1 MGVKGFGAL
10 PLHALL
16 MEDYRDSE
24 TGTVVAMTN
33 RSMTDLFSMKDR
45 VAIVT
50 GGGTHLGSA
59 FTEALS
65 ELGAHVYIASRRA
78 ELCEETAAAMRAR
91 SLNVTA
97 LACDVTDEESV
108 NSLVDQVMEREGRL
122 DVFVANAGGSNTTA
136 HPPHAD
142 VDEFRWTLEKNLTST
157 YMCAQSAGRVMI
169 AQKSGSIIALG
180 SIASRLASDP
190 RIYLE
195 SFKRSGAPYVAA
207 KAGRLALTKALASE
221 FSPQGVRVN
230 CICPGQIP
238 NDLTDKVQSEKFRTM
253 NAFHRTGLA
262 EDIKGACALL
272 ASDAGKWITGTD
284 ILVDGGWSIW

>member
-1 MGVKGFGAL
+1 M
-10 PLHALL
+10 
-16 MEDYRDSE
+16 S
-24 TGTVVAMTN
+24 N

-108 NSLVDQVMEREGRL
+108 DSLVDQVMEREGRL

-157 YMCAQSAGRVMI
+157 YMCAQAAGRVMI

-207 KAGRLALTKALASE
+207 KAGTLALTKALAAE
-221 FSPQGVRVN
+221 YSPHGVRVN

>member
-1 MGVKGFGAL
+1 MA
-10 PLHALL
+10 
-16 MEDYRDSE
+16 
-24 TGTVVAMTN
+24 N
-33 RSMTDLFSMKDR
+33 RSMTNLFDMTGQ

-50 GGGTHLGSA
+50 GGGTHLGTA
-59 FTEALS
+59 FTEAMS

-78 ELCEETAAAMRAR
+78 ELCEQTAQELR
-91 SLNVTA
+91 SRNLNVTA
-97 LACDVTDEESV
+97 LTCDVTDEASV
-108 NSLVDQVMEREGRL
+108 DALVNQVVSKEGRL

-136 HPPHAD
+136 HAPHGN

-157 YMCAQSAGRVMI
+157 FICAQAAGRVMI
-169 AQKSGSIIALG
+169 PQKRGSIITLG

-190 RIYLE
+190 RIYNE
-195 SFKRSGAPYVAA
+195 QFKRSGAPYMAA
-207 KAGRLALTKALASE
+207 KAGVLVLTKALAAE
-221 FSPQGVRVN
+221 YSPHGVRVN

-238 NDLTDKVQSEKFRTM
+238 NDLTNKEQVEKFRTM

>member
-1 MGVKGFGAL
+1 
-10 PLHALL
+10 
-16 MEDYRDSE
+16 
-24 TGTVVAMTN
+24 MTN
-33 RSMTDLFSMKDR
+33 LFDMPGH

-50 GGGTHLGSA
+50 GGGTHLGTA
-59 FTEALS
+59 FTEAMS

-78 ELCEETAAAMRAR
+78 ELCEQTAQELR
-91 SLNVTA
+91 SRNLKVTA
-97 LACDVTDEESV
+97 LTCDVTDEKSV
-108 NSLVDQVMEREGRL
+108 DSLVDQVMNKEGRL

-136 HPPHAD
+136 HAPNGD

-157 YMCAQSAGRVMI
+157 FICAQAAGRVMI
-169 AQKSGSIIALG
+169 PQQRGSIITLG

-190 RIYLE
+190 RIYNE
-195 SFKRSGAPYVAA
+195 QFKRSGAPYMAA
-207 KAGRLALTKALASE
+207 KAGVLVLTKALAAE
-221 FSPQGVRVN
+221 YSPHGVRVN

-238 NDLTDKVQSEKFRTM
+238 NDLTNKEQVEKFRTM

-284 ILVDGGWSIW
+284 ILVDGGWSIWSLLEFISRRSAEVVPLHIQQQIEFLRLLSQQNP

>member
-1 MGVKGFGAL
+1 MA
-10 PLHALL
+10 
-16 MEDYRDSE
+16 
-24 TGTVVAMTN
+24 N
-33 RSMTDLFSMKDR
+33 RNMTDLFSMNGH

-50 GGGTHLGSA
+50 GGGTHLGTA
-59 FTEALS
+59 FTEAMS

-78 ELCEETAAAMRAR
+78 ELCEETAAALRAR
-91 SLNVTA
+91 YLNVTA
-97 LACDVTDEESV
+97 LACDVTDEASV

-142 VDEFRWTLEKNLTST
+142 VEEFRWTIEKNLTST
-157 YMCAQSAGRVMI
+157 YICAQAAGN
-169 AQKSGSIIALG
+169 
-180 SIASRLASDP
+180 
-190 RIYLE
+190 E
-195 SFKRSGAPYVAA
+195 TFKRSGAPYVAA
-207 KAGRLALTKALASE
+207 KAGTLALTKALAAE
-221 FSPQGVRVN
+221 YSPHGVRVN

-238 NDLTDKVQSEKFRTM
+238 NELTDKVQVEKFRTM

>member
-1 MGVKGFGAL
+1 
-10 PLHALL
+10 
-16 MEDYRDSE
+16 MEEYRDSE
-24 TGTVVAMTN
+24 TGTAVDMTN
-33 RSMTDLFSMKDR
+33 RSMTDLFSMKGR

-157 YMCAQSAGRVMI
+157 YMCAQAAGRVMI

-190 RIYLE
+190 RIYNE
-195 SFKRSGAPYVAA
+195 TFKRSGAPYVAA
-207 KAGRLALTKALASE
+207 KAGTLALTKALAAE
-221 FSPQGVRVN
+221 YSPHGVRVN

-238 NDLTDKVQSEKFRTM
+238 NELTDKVQAEKFRTM

>member
-1 MGVKGFGAL
+1 MGANGLGAL
-10 PLHALL
+10 PLLTL
-16 MEDYRDSE
+16 SEEEYRDLAK
-24 TGTVVAMTN
+24 GTVVDMTN

-91 SLNVTA
+91 SLKVTA
-97 LACDVTDEESV
+97 LACDVTDESSV
-108 NSLVDQVMEREGRL
+108 NSLVDQVMEKEGRL

-157 YMCAQSAGRVMI
+157 YMCAQAAGRVMI
-169 AQKSGSIIALG
+169 TQKSGSIIALG
-180 SIASRLASDP
+180 SIASRLAGDP
-190 RIYLE
+190 RIYIDG
-195 SFKRSGAPYVAA
+195 FKRSGAPYVAA
-207 KAGRLALTKALASE
+207 KAGTLALTKALAAE
-221 FSPQGVRVN
+221 YSPHGVRVN

>member
-1 MGVKGFGAL
+1 MA
-10 PLHALL
+10 
-16 MEDYRDSE
+16 
-24 TGTVVAMTN
+24 N
-33 RSMTDLFSMKDR
+33 RSMPDLFGMDGR
-45 VAIVT
+45 IAIVT
-50 GGGTHLGSA
+50 GGGTHLGKA

-78 ELCEETAAAMRAR
+78 ELCAETAAELRAR
-91 SLNVTA
+91 SLKVTA
-97 LACDVTDEESV
+97 LSCDVTDETSV

-122 DVFVANAGGSNTTA
+122 DVFVANAGGSATTA
-136 HPPHAD
+136 HPPHGKI
-142 VDEFRWTLEKNLTST
+142 DEFRWTLEKNLTST
-157 YMCAQSAGRVMI
+157 YICAQAAGSVMI
-169 AQKSGSIIALG
+169 AQKSGSIITLG

-190 RIYLE
+190 RIYNE
-195 SFKRSGAPYVAA
+195 NFKRSGAPYMAA
-207 KAGRLALTKALASE
+207 KAGVLVLTKALAAE
-221 FSPQGVRVN
+221 YSPHGVRVN

-238 NDLTDKVQSEKFRTM
+238 NDLTNAEQVEKFRTM

>member
-1 MGVKGFGAL
+1 MANRTM
-10 PLHALL
+10 PDLL
-16 MEDYRDSE
+16 NMS
-24 TGTVVAMTN
+24 G
-33 RSMTDLFSMKDR
+33 R

-50 GGGTHLGSA
+50 GGGTHLGTA
-59 FTEALS
+59 FTEAMA

-78 ELCEETAAAMRAR
+78 ELCEETASNLR
-91 SLNVTA
+91 SKNLKVTA
-97 LACDVTDEESV
+97 LACDVTEESSV
-108 NSLVDQVMEREGRL
+108 NALVEQVMKKEGRL

-136 HPPHAD
+136 HAPHGD

-157 YMCAQSAGRVMI
+157 FICAQAAGRVMI
-169 AQKSGSIIALG
+169 PQKSGSIITLG

-190 RIYLE
+190 RIYNE
-195 SFKRSGAPYVAA
+195 NFKRSGAPYMAA
-207 KAGRLALTKALASE
+207 KAGVLVLTKALAAE
-221 FSPQGVRVN
+221 YSPHGVRVN

-238 NDLTDKVQSEKFRTM
+238 NDKTDKNQVEKFRTM

>member
-1 MGVKGFGAL
+1 MA
-10 PLHALL
+10 
-16 MEDYRDSE
+16 
-24 TGTVVAMTN
+24 N
-33 RSMTDLFSMKDR
+33 RSMPNLLDMTGK
-45 VAIVT
+45 VAVVT

-59 FTEALS
+59 FTEAMA

-78 ELCEETAAAMRAR
+78 DLCEQTAADLRAR
-91 SLNVTA
+91 NLKVTA
-97 LACDVTDEESV
+97 LTCDVTDEKSV
-108 NSLVDQVMEREGRL
+108 DSLVDQIVSKEGHL
-122 DVFVANAGGSNTTA
+122 DVFVANAGGSATTA
-136 HPPHAD
+136 HAPHGN

-157 YMCAQSAGRVMI
+157 FICAQAAGRVMI
-169 AQKSGSIIALG
+169 PQKSGSIITIG

-190 RIYLE
+190 RIYNE
-195 SFKRSGAPYVAA
+195 HFKRSGAPYMAA
-207 KAGRLALTKALASE
+207 KAGVLVLTKALAAE
-221 FSPQGVRVN
+221 YSPHGVRVN

-238 NDLTDKVQSEKFRTM
+238 NDLTNKEQVEKFRTM

>member
-1 MGVKGFGAL
+1 MV
-10 PLHALL
+10 
-16 MEDYRDSE
+16 
-24 TGTVVAMTN
+24 N
-33 RSMTDLFSMKDR
+33 RTITDLLDLSGR

-50 GGGTHLGSA
+50 GGGTHLGTA
-59 FTEALS
+59 FTDALA
-65 ELGAHVYIASRRA
+65 ELGAPVYIAPRRA
-78 ELCEETAAAMRAR
+78 ELCEETAASLRAR

-97 LACDVTDEESV
+97 LSCDVTDEGSV
-108 NSLVDQVMEREGRL
+108 DSLVDQVMEREGKL

-136 HPPHAD
+136 HPPHGK

-157 YMCAQSAGRVMI
+157 YICAQAAGRVMI
-169 AQKSGSIIALG
+169 PQKSGSIITLG

-190 RIYLE
+190 RIYNE
-195 SFKRSGAPYVAA
+195 NFKRSGAPYMAA
-207 KAGRLALTKALASE
+207 KAGVLVLTKALAAE
-221 FSPQGVRVN
+221 YSPHGVRVN

-238 NDLTDKVQSEKFRTM
+238 NDLTDKAQVEKFRTM

-262 EDIKGACALL
+262 EDLKGACALL

>member
-1 MGVKGFGAL
+1 
-10 PLHALL
+10 
-16 MEDYRDSE
+16 
-24 TGTVVAMTN
+24 MTN

-65 ELGAHVYIASRRA
+65 ELGAQVYIASRRA
-78 ELCEETAAAMRAR
+78 ELCEETAAAMRTR

-157 YMCAQSAGRVMI
+157 YMCAQAAGRVMI

-190 RIYLE
+190 RIYNE
-195 SFKRSGAPYVAA
+195 TFKRSGAPYVAA
-207 KAGRLALTKALASE
+207 KAGTLALTKALAAE
-221 FSPQGVRVN
+221 YSPHGVRVN

-238 NDLTDKVQSEKFRTM
+238 NDLTDKVQAEKFRTM

>member
-1 MGVKGFGAL
+1 MGANGLGAL
-10 PLHALL
+10 PLLTL
-16 MEDYRDSE
+16 SEEEYRDLAK
-24 TGTVVAMTN
+24 GTVVDMTN

-91 SLNVTA
+91 SLKVTA
-97 LACDVTDEESV
+97 LACDVTDESSV

-157 YMCAQSAGRVMI
+157 YMCAQAAGRVMI

-180 SIASRLASDP
+180 SIASRLAGDP
-190 RIYLE
+190 RIYIDG
-195 SFKRSGAPYVAA
+195 FKRSGAPYVAA
-207 KAGRLALTKALASE
+207 KAGTLALTKALAAE
-221 FSPQGVRVN
+221 YSPHGVRVN

>member
-1 MGVKGFGAL
+1 
-10 PLHALL
+10 
-16 MEDYRDSE
+16 
-24 TGTVVAMTN
+24 MTN

-91 SLNVTA
+91 SLKVTA
-97 LACDVTDEESV
+97 LACDVTDEASV

-157 YMCAQSAGRVMI
+157 YMCAQAAGRVMI

-190 RIYLE
+190 RIYIE

-207 KAGRLALTKALASE
+207 KAGTLALTKALAAE
-221 FSPQGVRVN
+221 YSPHGVRVN

-238 NDLTDKVQSEKFRTM
+238 NDLTDKVQAEKFRTM

>member
-1 MGVKGFGAL
+1 
-10 PLHALL
+10 
-16 MEDYRDSE
+16 MEEYRESE
-24 TGTVVAMTN
+24 KGTVVDMTN

-59 FTEALS
+59 FTEAMS

-157 YMCAQSAGRVMI
+157 YMCAQAAGRVMI

-207 KAGRLALTKALASE
+207 KAGTLALTKALAAE
-221 FSPQGVRVN
+221 YSPHGVRVN

>member
-1 MGVKGFGAL
+1 
-10 PLHALL
+10 
-16 MEDYRDSE
+16 
-24 TGTVVAMTN
+24 
-33 RSMTDLFSMKDR
+33 MTDLFSMKDR

-97 LACDVTDEESV
+97 LACDVTAEESI

-122 DVFVANAGGSNTTA
+122 DVFVANAGGSKTTA

-157 YMCAQSAGRVMI
+157 YMCAQAAGRVMI

-207 KAGRLALTKALASE
+207 KAGTLALTKALAAE
-221 FSPQGVRVN
+221 YSPHGVRVN

>member
-1 MGVKGFGAL
+1 
-10 PLHALL
+10 
-16 MEDYRDSE
+16 MEEYRDSE

-108 NSLVDQVMEREGRL
+108 NSLVDQVMERVGRL

-142 VDEFRWTLEKNLTST
+142 VDEFRWTIEKNLTST
-157 YMCAQSAGRVMI
+157 YMCAQAAGRVMI

-207 KAGRLALTKALASE
+207 KAGTLALTKALAAE
-221 FSPQGVRVN
+221 YSPHGVRVN

>member
-1 MGVKGFGAL
+1 MV
-10 PLHALL
+10 
-16 MEDYRDSE
+16 
-24 TGTVVAMTN
+24 N
-33 RSMTDLFSMKDR
+33 RTITDLLDLSGR

-50 GGGTHLGSA
+50 GGGTHLGTA
-59 FTEALS
+59 FTEALA

-78 ELCEETAAAMRAR
+78 ELCEETAASLRAR

-97 LACDVTDEESV
+97 LSCDVTDEGSV
-108 NSLVDQVMEREGRL
+108 DSLVDQVMEREGKL

-136 HPPHAD
+136 HPPHGK

-157 YMCAQSAGRVMI
+157 YICAQAAGRVMI
-169 AQKSGSIIALG
+169 PQKSGSIITLG

-190 RIYLE
+190 RIYNE
-195 SFKRSGAPYVAA
+195 NFKRSGAPYMAA
-207 KAGRLALTKALASE
+207 KAGVLVLTKALAAE
-221 FSPQGVRVN
+221 YSPHGVRVN

-238 NDLTDKVQSEKFRTM
+238 NELTDKAQVEKFRTM

-262 EDIKGACALL
+262 EDLKGACALL

>member
-1 MGVKGFGAL
+1 MA
-10 PLHALL
+10 
-16 MEDYRDSE
+16 
-24 TGTVVAMTN
+24 N
-33 RSMTDLFSMKDR
+33 RSMPDLFGMDGR
-45 VAIVT
+45 IAIVT
-50 GGGTHLGSA
+50 GGGTHLGKA

-78 ELCEETAAAMRAR
+78 ELCAETAAELRAR
-91 SLNVTA
+91 SLKVTA
-97 LACDVTDEESV
+97 LSCDVTDETSV

-122 DVFVANAGGSNTTA
+122 DVFVANAGGSATTA
-136 HPPHAD
+136 HPPHGKI
-142 VDEFRWTLEKNLTST
+142 DEFRWTLEKNLTST
-157 YMCAQSAGRVMI
+157 YNCAQAAGRVMI
-169 AQKSGSIIALG
+169 AQKSGSIITLG

-190 RIYLE
+190 RIYNE
-195 SFKRSGAPYVAA
+195 NFKRSGAPYMAA
-207 KAGRLALTKALASE
+207 KAGVLVLTKALAAE
-221 FSPQGVRVN
+221 YSPHGVRVN

-238 NDLTDKVQSEKFRTM
+238 NDLTNAEQVEKFRTM

>member
-1 MGVKGFGAL
+1 
-10 PLHALL
+10 
-16 MEDYRDSE
+16 
-24 TGTVVAMTN
+24 MTN

-65 ELGAHVYIASRRA
+65 ELGAQVYIASRRA
-78 ELCEETAAAMRAR
+78 ELCEETAAAMRTR

-157 YMCAQSAGRVMI
+157 YKCAQAAGRVMI

-190 RIYLE
+190 RKARIL
-195 SFKRSGAPYVAA
+195 RSGSGV
-207 KAGRLALTKALASE
+207 AGRSAARGESGPVGAGRRGGCAGE
-221 FSPQGVRVN
+221 
-230 CICPGQIP
+230 GQSGE
-238 NDLTDKVQSEKFRTM
+238 T
-253 NAFHRTGLA
+253 
-262 EDIKGACALL
+262 
-272 ASDAGKWITGTD
+272 W
-284 ILVDGGWSIW
+284 

>member
-1 MGVKGFGAL
+1 MA
-10 PLHALL
+10 
-16 MEDYRDSE
+16 
-24 TGTVVAMTN
+24 N
-33 RSMTDLFSMKDR
+33 RNMTDLFSMNGH

-59 FTEALS
+59 FTEAMS

-78 ELCEETAAAMRAR
+78 ELCEETAAALRAR
-91 SLNVTA
+91 SLKVTA
-97 LACDVTDEESV
+97 LACDVTDEASV

-142 VDEFRWTLEKNLTST
+142 VEEFRWTIEKNLTST
-157 YMCAQSAGRVMI
+157 YICAQAAGRVMI
-169 AQKSGSIIALG
+169 DQKRGSIITLG

-190 RIYLE
+190 RIYNE
-195 SFKRSGAPYVAA
+195 TFKRSGAPYVAA
-207 KAGRLALTKALASE
+207 KAGTLALTKALAAE
-221 FSPQGVRVN
+221 YSPHGVRVN

-238 NDLTDKVQSEKFRTM
+238 NELTDKVQVEKFRTM